1 MTEPRRA
8 APQTAEAGPPAYA
21 IVVPTVGRP
30 SLSTLLDR
38 LAEQPGPPPAEVVVV
53 DDRSHPD
60 AALAVPA
67 RLLER
72 TRVRVLPG
80 FGRGPAAARN
90 LGWRVAAAEWVVF
103 LDDDVVPDRRWAED
117 LVGDLASAAGSV
129 AAVQG
134 RITVPLPKDRRPT
147 DWERNVAGLE
157 TARWITADFACR
169 RVALV
174 DVHGFDERF
183 RRAYREDADLAL
195 RLRRAG
201 WRLASGRRHSAHP
214 VRPASPLVSLSAQ
227 RGNADDALM
236 RRLHGRGW
244 REAAAAGRGRM
255 PWHVVTTVA
264 AAGAVAGAAVG
275 AAASAASAA
284 SPATRLADGSGAR
297 SRALAHVA
305 ARAAL
310 AAGGAWLALTAD
322 FTLRRV
328 LPGPR
333 TWPEARAMGVTS
345 AAIPPLAVFHRLRG
359 RWVHRGAPPWPVPV
373 RAVVFDRDGTLVE
386 DVPYNGDPAQV
397 RPTPAART
405 SLERLRR
412 NGIRLAVATN
422 QSGVAHG
429 LISTAQMTAVNQAV
443 EDAVGPIDTWQVC
456 THGPADD
463 CECRKPRPGLVTAAA
478 ASLGVSPMECVV
490 IGDIG
495 ADVEAAR
502 AAGAASILVP
512 TAQTQRHEVAEAPV
526 VAPDLASAID
536 LLLSGDAR

>member
-1 MTEPRRA
+1 MTPRRRPV
-8 APQTAEAGPPAYA
+8 PQTPQAAPPAYA

-53 DDRSHPD
+53 DDRCEPG
-60 AALAVPA
+60 AALAVPTE
-67 RLLER
+67 LSER

-90 LGWRVAAAEWVVF
+90 LGWRIAAAEWVVF
-103 LDDDVVPDRRWAED
+103 LDDDVIPHRHWADDLVED
-117 LVGDLASAAGSV
+117 LARAAGSV

-157 TARWITADFACR
+157 TARWITADLACR

-174 DVHGFDERF
+174 EVHGFDERF

-255 PWHVVTTVA
+255 PWHAVTTVA

-275 AAASAASAA
+275 AAAGAAGAA
-284 SPATRLADGSGAR
+284 TGLAGGSGAR
-297 SRALAHVA
+297 SRALAQVA
-305 ARAAL
+305 ARVAAT
-310 AAGGAWLALTAD
+310 AGGAWLALTGD

-333 TWPEARAMGVTS
+333 TWPEVRAMAVTS

-386 DVPYNGDPAQV
+386 DVPYNGDPARV
-397 RPTPAART
+397 RPTPAARR
-405 SLERLRR
+405 SLERLRH

-422 QSGVAHG
+422 QSGVARG
-429 LISTAQMTAVNQAV
+429 LISTAQVAAVNQAV

-456 THGPADD
+456 THSPSDD
-463 CECRKPRPGLVTAAA
+463 CGCRKPRPGLVTAAA
-478 ASLGVSPMECVV
+478 SSLGVSPVECVV

-512 TAQTQRHEVAEAPV
+512 TAETQRHEVAEAPV
-526 VAPDLASAID
+526 VAPDLTSAVD
-536 LLLSGDAR
+536 LVLSGDAR